1 MKREVAILTK
11 SSKYK
16 GYCVAG
22 IDINTG
28 EWVRFVSD
36 NVQTHGALSVYDIS
50 YANRC
55 ICKPLDVVRVD
66 VVGAAPL
73 AHQPENYLIDSHE
86 YWRKTGEC
94 TLSDVLAVHPAEV
107 RPYLYG
113 NLSPFVDGEEIDGLI
128 EEHPYYA
135 RATIPG
141 GMYRGNEQ
149 PVDTFGVRATMVT
162 SAQVPEETVYQ
173 TVKAVFDNFDRFKR
187 LHPAFAELT
196 EQEMIKEGL
205 SIPLHDGAV
214 RYYRERGWM

>member
-36 NVQTHGALSVYDIS
+36 NEQTHGALSVYDIS
-50 YANRC
+50 YANRR

-113 NLSPFVDGEEIDGLI
+113 NLSPFVDGEEIDDIGYSLTLVKVSSLTI
-128 EEHPYYA
+128 CQTTNIYGKPKTKASFVYNGKLYTNMSVTDPDFYSVPDGTRYA
-135 RATIPG
+135 NAYLVISLPDAPFPENC
-141 GMYRGNEQ
+141 YFKF
-149 PVDTFGVRATMVT
+149 V
-162 SAQVPEETVYQ
+162 AQIYPQ
-173 TVKAVFDNFDRFKR
+173 
-187 LHPAFAELT
+187 
-196 EQEMIKEGL
+196 
-205 SIPLHDGAV
+205 
-214 RYYRERGWM
+214 

>member
-36 NVQTHGALSVYDIS
+36 NEQTHGALSVYDIS
-50 YANRC
+50 YADRR
-55 ICKPLDVVRVD
+55 ICKPLDVVLVD

-113 NLSPFVDGEEIDGLI
+113 NLSPFVDGEEIDDIGYSLTLVKVSSLTI
-128 EEHPYYA
+128 NQTTNIYGKPKTKASFVYNGKLYTNMSVTDPDFYSVPDGTRYANAHLVISLPDTPISENFYYKF
-135 RATIPG
+135 
-141 GMYRGNEQ
+141 
-149 PVDTFGVRATMVT
+149 V
-162 SAQVPEETVYQ
+162 AQIYPQ
-173 TVKAVFDNFDRFKR
+173 
-187 LHPAFAELT
+187 
-196 EQEMIKEGL
+196 
-205 SIPLHDGAV
+205 
-214 RYYRERGWM
+214 